1 MSSNLFIALQVVAD
15 QIRLWQ
21 ADAQRVRQT
30 RAVLYDDFSSVTLF
44 EKTLSFAQQ
53 LGALLWDDR
62 RGCGRLVA
70 RAEAHDQIRDFI
82 KANK

>member
-1 MSSNLFIALQVVAD
+1 MQVVAD

-21 ADAQRVRQT
+21 ADAQRVRHT
-30 RAVLYDDFSSVTLF
+30 RAVLYDDFSTITLF

-53 LGALLWDDR
+53 LGACLWVDQK
-62 RGCGRLVA
+62 GCGRLVA
-70 RAEAHDQIRDFI
+70 RADAHDKIREFI

>member
-1 MSSNLFIALQVVAD
+1 VVAD

-30 RAVLYDDFSSVTLF
+30 RAVLYDDFLSATLF
-44 EKTLSFAQQ
+44 EKTLNFARKI
-53 LGALLWDDR
+53 GACLWDDQK
-62 RGCGRLVA
+62 GCGRLVA
-70 RAEAHDQIRDFI
+70 RADAHDRIREFI